1 MFALVDCNNFY
12 ASCERVFNPNLIG
25 KPVAILSN
33 NDGCVISRSDEAKAL
48 GLPMGAPI
56 FKWESFCKA
65 NNVTVLSSNYPL
77 YGDMS
82 SRVMSILKQYSPE
95 VEVYSIDESFLYF
108 KGFDN
113 YDLIKYGLEIKSRIL
128 KWTGIPTCVGIAPT
142 KALSKVAN
150 KIARKYP
157 NQTKGVYVMDTEEKR
172 IKALKWLSV
181 EDVWGVGRQL
191 SKRLQTKGCK
201 TAFDFTQLPDVWV
214 KKNFSVVEARLKR
227 DLEGIPTLKLDEIVT
242 QKKMIATTRSFDYSY
257 SDIEYIKERVSTFAV
272 SCAEKLRKQGSSCH
286 VIIVMLKSDKH
297 KKELE
302 QHRTSTSINLT
313 YPTSSSL
320 IISNCAISALM
331 SIFKKGI
338 QYKKAGVIVTGLVP
352 IDNHQLH
359 LFDAENPKHQ
369 PLMKSID
376 SLNAKYK
383 NNKIRIANQDLKRTW
398 KMRQDRL
405 SPRYTTNINDIIVVK

>member
-113 YDLIKYGLEIKSRIL
+113 YDLTKYGLEIKSRIL

-172 IKALKWLSV
+172 IKALKWHSV

-227 DLEGIPTLKLDEIVT
+227 DLEGIPTLKLDEIIT

-302 QHRTSTSINLT
+302 QHRTCTSINLT

>member
-33 NDGCVISRSDEAKAL
+33 NDGCVIARSDEAKAL

-82 SRVMSILKQYSPE
+82 SRVMSILKQYSPDI
-95 VEVYSIDESFLYF
+95 EVYSIDESFLYF

-113 YDLIKYGLEIKSRIL
+113 YDFTKYVLEIKSRIL

-157 NQTKGVYVMDTEEKR
+157 DQTKGVYVIDGDER
-172 IKALKWLSV
+172 RLKALKWLPI
-181 EDVWGVGRQL
+181 EDVWGLGRQL
-191 SKRLQTKGCK
+191 SKQLLAKDCN
-201 TAFDFTQLPDVWV
+201 TAYDFTQLSDVWV
-214 KKNFSVVEARLKR
+214 QKNFSVVESKLKR
-227 DLEGIPTLKLDEIVT
+227 DLQGIPTLKLDEIVT

-257 SDIEYIKERVSTFAV
+257 SDIEYIKERVATFAV
-272 SCAEKLRKQGSSCH
+272 SCAEKLRKQGSSCY

-302 QHRTSTSINLT
+302 QHRISTSVNLT
-313 YPTSSSL
+313 YPTNSSL

-338 QYKKAGVIVTGLVP
+338 QYKKAGVSVTGLVP
-352 IDNHQLH
+352 MDNHQLH
-359 LFDAENPKHQ
+359 LFDQENPKHE

-376 SLNAKYK
+376 SINAKYK
-383 NNKIRIANQDLKRTW
+383 NNKVKIANQDLKHTW

-405 SPRYTTNINDIIVVK
+405 SPKYTTNINDIIVVK

>member
-33 NDGCVISRSDEAKAL
+33 NDGCVIARSDEAKAL

-82 SRVMSILKQYSPE
+82 SRVMSILKQYSPDI
-95 VEVYSIDESFLYF
+95 EVYSIDESFLYF

-113 YDLIKYGLEIKSRIL
+113 FDFTKYGLEIKSRIL

-157 NQTKGVYVMDTEEKR
+157 DQTKGVYVIDGDER
-172 IKALKWLSV
+172 RLKALKWLPI
-181 EDVWGVGRQL
+181 EDVWGLGRQL
-191 SKRLQTKGCK
+191 SKQLLTKDCN
-201 TAFDFTQLPDVWV
+201 TAYDFTQLSDVWV
-214 KKNFSVVEARLKR
+214 QKNFSVVESKLKR
-227 DLEGIPTLKLDEIVT
+227 DLQGIPTLKLDEIVT

-257 SDIEYIKERVSTFAV
+257 SDIEYIKERVATFAV
-272 SCAEKLRKQGSSCH
+272 SCAEKLRKQGSSCY

-302 QHRTSTSINLT
+302 QHRISTSVNLT
-313 YPTSSSL
+313 YPTNSSL

-338 QYKKAGVIVTGLVP
+338 QYKKAGVSVTGLVP
-352 IDNHQLH
+352 MDNHQLH
-359 LFDAENPKHQ
+359 LFDQENPKHE

-376 SLNAKYK
+376 SINAKYK
-383 NNKIRIANQDLKRTW
+383 NNKVKIANQDLKHTW

-405 SPRYTTNINDIIVVK
+405 SPKYTTNINDIIVVK